1 MSEYKDKFQDLA
13 GFVEN
18 AAKSIMG
25 RLDQFTFKMMV
36 DNLKSSDY
44 ESVKGTIE
52 QLEREAKPLSIPPLY
67 FVAQEHP
74 VKQVRT
80 RALQA
85 VEKIGDKREIDKLT
99 KGKSTEEAVKALIEE
114 FGHYRQ

>member
-1 MSEYKDKFQDLA
+1 MSEYKEKLEDLA

-25 RLDQFTFKMMV
+25 KLDQFTFKMMV

-52 QLEREAKPLSIPPLY
+52 QLEREARPLSIPPLY
-67 FVAQEHP
+67 FVSKEHP
-74 VKQVRT
+74 VKQVRE
-80 RALQA
+80 RAAKA
-85 VEKIGDKREIDKLT
+85 VGVIGDKKEIDKLT
-99 KGKSTEEAVKALIEE
+99 KGKSTEDAVKILIEE
-114 FGHYRQ
+114 FGHYRH